1 MKPATLIPLT
11 AAGSSLLTALSA
23 VTLGSRVTFLAV
35 ILVVIAG
42 VYAAKRLGRA
52 TEEPVQP
59 AEPVR
64 PPLLLEAPVFINPT
78 TGQPVRPR
86 YTSPR

>member
-1 MKPATLIPLT
+1 MKPSTLIPLT

-42 VYAAKRLGRA
+42 AYAAKRLGA
-52 TEEPVQP
+52 AEEPVTP
-59 AEPVR
+59 TEPVK